1 MPSSPTTGDVTRT
14 TYSKEELVDIY
25 ALAKLCLESGQL
37 KRAET
42 ITLGLTAVA
51 PEFLP
56 GWLARSVMHASSGN
70 IEAALE
76 AARKALRIQPDSA
89 AAMMLV
95 VTTALTLGDAST
107 AGTYLGEVSDLIEQ
121 GRIADPHLLRLF
133 RMQMSRYNRG
143 K

>member
-1 MPSSPTTGDVTRT
+1 MSSSSSSTDVTRT

-25 ALAKLCLESGQL
+25 ALAKLSLESGQL
-37 KRAET
+37 KRAEI

-51 PEFLP
+51 PDFLP

-76 AARKALRIQPDSA
+76 AARRALRIQPDSA

-107 AGTYLGEVSDLIEQ
+107 AGTYLGEVGDLIEQ

>member
-1 MPSSPTTGDVTRT
+1 MSSSATSSDLTRAN
-14 TYSKEELVDIY
+14 YSKEELVDIY
-25 ALAKLCLESGQL
+25 ALAKLSLESGHI

-51 PEFLP
+51 PEFVP
-56 GWLARSVMHASSGN
+56 GWLARSVTHATSGN

-76 AARKALRIQPDSA
+76 AARRALKLQPDSA

-95 VTTALTLGDAST
+95 ITTALTLGDAST
-107 AGTYLGEVSDLIEQ
+107 AGTYLGEVSDMIDQ
-121 GRIADPHLLRLF
+121 GKIADPHLLRLF